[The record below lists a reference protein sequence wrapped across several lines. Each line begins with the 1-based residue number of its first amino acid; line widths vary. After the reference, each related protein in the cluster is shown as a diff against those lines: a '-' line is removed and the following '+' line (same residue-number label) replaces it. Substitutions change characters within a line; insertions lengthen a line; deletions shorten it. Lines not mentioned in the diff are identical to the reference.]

1 MSDTGDRP
9 ILFDHE
15 ALIARLEG
23 DERIA
28 ALREALDAAE
38 KEALERIARLM
49 LSSTKEVDQRKID
62 FTRGYY
68 AGARYW
74 IGARMTTAQQ
84 RIAMQALQDTEE
96 ADA

>member
-1 MSDTGDRP
+1 MSEPESRP

-38 KEALERIARLM
+38 KEAVERIANLM
-49 LSSTKEVDQRKID
+49 LHSGKEIDQRKVD

-84 RIAMQALQDTEE
+84 RIAILALQDEEE

>member
-1 MSDTGDRP
+1 MSEPVDRP
-9 ILFDHE
+9 VLFDHE

-23 DERIA
+23 DERIT

-38 KEALERIARLM
+38 KEAVERISRL
-49 LSSTKEVDQRKID
+49 LLASGKEVDQRKID

-74 IGARMTTAQQ
+74 LGGRMTTAQQ
-84 RIAMQALQDTEE
+84 RIAILALQDEEE

>member
-1 MSDTGDRP
+1 MSEPGDRP
-9 ILFDHE
+9 VLFDIE

-23 DERIA
+23 DERIT

-38 KEALERIARLM
+38 KEQMGRIAHLM
-49 LSSTKEVDQRKID
+49 LHSTKEVDQRKVD
-62 FTRGYY
+62 YTRGYY

-74 IGARMTTAQQ
+74 LGGRMTDAQK
-84 RIAMQALQDTEE
+84 RIALQALLDQEE

>member
-1 MSDTGDRP
+1 MSEPVDRP
-9 ILFDHE
+9 VLFDHE

-23 DERIA
+23 DERIT

-38 KEALERIARLM
+38 KEAVERIARLM
-49 LSSTKEVDQRKID
+49 LASGKEVDQRKID

-74 IGARMTTAQQ
+74 LGGRMTTAQQ
-84 RIAMQALQDTEE
+84 RIAILALQDEEE

>member
-1 MSDTGDRP
+1 MSEPVDRP
-9 ILFDHE
+9 VLFDHE

-23 DERIA
+23 DERITA
-28 ALREALDAAE
+28 VREALDAAE
-38 KEALERIARLM
+38 KEAVERIARLM
-49 LSSTKEVDQRKID
+49 LASGKEVDQRKID

-74 IGARMTTAQQ
+74 LGGRMTTAQQ
-84 RIAMQALQDTEE
+84 RIAILALQDEEE